1 MSLLV
6 NSEVPVSIF
15 LEPTAAVM
23 VQMRNCVAEIYDR
36 AQDDPAALAA
46 ANAFLAELRALM
58 A

>member
-6 NSEVPVSIF
+6 NSEVPVSMF
-15 LEPTAAVM
+15 LEPTSAEM
-23 VQMRNCVAEIYDR
+23 VQMRNCVVEIYDR

-58 A
+58 V